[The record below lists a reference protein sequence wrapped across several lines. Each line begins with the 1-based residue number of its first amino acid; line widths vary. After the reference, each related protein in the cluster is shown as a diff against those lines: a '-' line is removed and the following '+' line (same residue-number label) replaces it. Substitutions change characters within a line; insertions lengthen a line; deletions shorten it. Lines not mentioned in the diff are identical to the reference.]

1 MKKTIIDL
9 FEASVEKYGAKTFLL
24 EKRHRKFE
32 PTTYAE
38 TKEQALE
45 VGAGLASAG
54 IRPGDKVAILAEG
67 SNAWIISELGL
78 FYAGAIS
85 VPLSVKLEESNDL
98 LFRMRH
104 AEVKAVFVSKYQLPK
119 IRRIRAELPQLEHVI
134 VLGHI
139 PLESG
144 ETAYGTLKRLGRDYL
159 AKNREEFLK
168 TGQAIRND
176 DYATITYTS
185 GTTADPK
192 GVVLTHR
199 NYTANVEQS
208 LSRIDI
214 PSHYRTLIILPLDH
228 CFAHVVGFYIM
239 IACGASVATVQIGA
253 TPMETLKNIPQNI
266 REVQPH
272 FLLSVPALAK
282 NFRKGIESSIRA
294 KGKFTER
301 LFRLALRTAY
311 AYNGDGYSRGRGW
324 RIVLKPFVAL
334 FDAVLFR
341 KVREAFGGSM
351 KFFVG
356 GGALL
361 DSELQRFYYAIGIP
375 MFQGYGLS
383 EATPVISTNSPK
395 YHWHRF
401 GSSGKIL
408 IPLDLKILD
417 EAGREVPRGQKG
429 EIVIRGENVMAGYWK
444 NPTATAETVRDGW
457 LHTGDMGYVSEDDFL
472 YVLGRFKSLLIA
484 SDGEKYSPEGMEE
497 AIVDKS
503 PYIDQI
509 IIHNNQSPFTGAIVV
524 PNREALRRELEAR
537 RVPEGERAATAAE
550 ILGAEIDRYRAGG
563 VYAGEFPERW
573 LPAGLAIVD
582 EAFTEQ
588 NGLVNSTMKVVRGKV
603 EEHFRILHEELE
615 LPIFA
620 YDIAVCVHTKLPWK
634 LLAKL
639 GAEGVLAG
647 VKDSSGDDISFRY
660 LVQENEKNGHPMS
673 ILTGHEV
680 VVDGA
685 YLGGADG
692 SVPGLANVEPEG
704 YVRQWKA
711 AQAGD
716 WATVKAEQ
724 DRLNEISHI
733 WDVTSGVQGYAGG
746 VGAFKTAMNLMGI
759 FDSPTMPRPV
769 KAMTGENVEA
779 IRKVLQDNGLL

>member
-9 FEASVEKYGAKTFLL
+9 FEASVEKYGGKTFLL
-24 EKRHRKFE
+24 EKRHHKFE

-38 TKEQALE
+38 TREMALE
-45 VGAGLASAG
+45 VGAGLASVG
-54 IRPGDKVAILAEG
+54 IRPKDKVAILAEG

-98 LFRMRH
+98 LFRLRH
-104 AEVKAVFVSKYQLPK
+104 AEVKALFVSKYQLPK
-119 IRRIRAELPQLEHVI
+119 IRRIRAELPQIEHII
-134 VLGHI
+134 VFGHL
-139 PLESG
+139 PLEPG
-144 ETAYGTLKRLGRDYL
+144 ETAYGTLRRLGRDYL
-159 AKNREEFLK
+159 SKHREEFLRI
-168 TGQAIRND
+168 GQAIQND

-214 PSHYRTLIILPLDH
+214 PSHFRTLIILPLDH

-239 IACGASVATVQIGA
+239 IACGASVATVQVGK
-253 TPMETLKNIPQNI
+253 TPMETLKNIPVNI

-282 NFRKGIESSIRA
+282 NFRKNIESSIRA
-294 KGKFTER
+294 KGAFTEK
-301 LFRLALRTAY
+301 LFRLALKVDY
-311 AYNGDGYSRGRGW
+311 AYNCDGYSKGHGW
-324 RIVLKPFVAL
+324 RCLLRPLVGL
-334 FDAVLFR
+334 FDVILFR
-341 KVREAFGGSM
+341 KVREAFGGCM

-361 DSELQRFYYAIGIP
+361 DTELQRFFYAIGIP

-408 IPLDLKILD
+408 IPLELKIVD
-417 EAGREVPRGQKG
+417 EQGHELPRGEKG
-429 EIVIRGENVMAGYWK
+429 EIIIRGENVMAGYWK
-444 NPTATAETVRDGW
+444 NPEATAEAIRDGW
-457 LHTGDMGYVSEDDFL
+457 LHTGDMGYVSKDEFL

-503 PYIDQI
+503 PYINQI
-509 IIHNNQSPFTGAIVV
+509 IIYNNQSPFTGAIVV
-524 PNREALRRELEAR
+524 PNGEALRCELDQRKAAGEERLREAAR
-537 RVPEGERAATAAE
+537 M
-550 ILGAEIDRYRAGG
+550 LQAEIDKYRAGG

-588 NGLVNSTMKVVRGKV
+588 NGLVNSTMKVVRSKV
-603 EEHFRILHEELE
+603 EAHFRDRLDSL
-615 LPIFA
+615 
-620 YDIAVCVHTKLPWK
+620 YS
-634 LLAKL
+634 
-639 GAEGVLAG
+639 AEGKSV
-647 VKDSSGDDISFRY
+647 
-660 LVQENEKNGHPMS
+660 ENAKNLESLKKWIG
-673 ILTGHEV
+673 
-680 VVDGA
+680 
-685 YLGGADG
+685 
-692 SVPGLANVEPEG
+692 
-704 YVRQWKA
+704 
-711 AQAGD
+711 
-716 WATVKAEQ
+716 
-724 DRLNEISHI
+724 
-733 WDVTSGVQGYAGG
+733 
-746 VGAFKTAMNLMGI
+746 
-759 FDSPTMPRPV
+759 
-769 KAMTGENVEA
+769 
-779 IRKVLQDNGLL
+779 

>member
-9 FEASVEKYGAKTFLL
+9 FESSVEKYGGKTFLL
-24 EKRHRKFE
+24 EKRHHKFE

-38 TKEQALE
+38 TKELALE
-45 VGAGLASAG
+45 VGAGLASVG
-54 IRPGDKVAILAEG
+54 IRPKDKVAILAEG
-67 SNAWIISELGL
+67 SNAWIVSELGL
-78 FYAGAIS
+78 FYAGAVS

-98 LFRMRH
+98 LFRLRH
-104 AEVKAVFVSKYQLPK
+104 AEVKALFVSKYQLPK
-119 IRRIRAELPQLEHVI
+119 IRRIRAELPQIEHVI

-139 PLESG
+139 PLEPG
-144 ETAYGTLKRLGRDYL
+144 ETAYGTLRRLGRDYL
-159 AKNREEFLK
+159 SKHKEEFLK
-168 TGQAIRND
+168 IGQAIRNE

-214 PSHYRTLIILPLDH
+214 PPHYRTLIILPLDH

-239 IACGASVATVQIGA
+239 IACGASVATVQIGK
-253 TPMETLKNIPQNI
+253 TPMETLKNIPLNI

-282 NFRKGIESSIRA
+282 NFRKNIESSIRA
-294 KGKFTER
+294 KGAFTER
-301 LFRLALRTAY
+301 LFRLGLRTAY
-311 AYNGDGYSRGRGW
+311 VYNQDGYNRGKGW
-324 RIVLKPFVAL
+324 RCLLRPAVAL

-341 KVREAFGGSM
+341 KVREAFGGCM

-361 DSELQRFYYAIGIP
+361 DAELQRFYYAIGIP

-408 IPLDLKILD
+408 IPLDLKIVD
-417 EAGREVPRGQKG
+417 EEGRELPRGQKG
-429 EIVIRGENVMAGYWK
+429 EIIIRGENVMAGYWK
-444 NPTATAETVRDGW
+444 NPEATAETVRDGW
-457 LHTGDMGYVSEDDFL
+457 LHTGDMGYVSEDEFL

-503 PYIDQI
+503 PFIDQI
-509 IIHNNQSPFTGAIVV
+509 IIHNNQNPFTGAIVV
-524 PNREALRRELEAR
+524 PNAEALRRELDQRKVAGEERPAAAAR
-537 RVPEGERAATAAE
+537 ILAAE
-550 ILGAEIDRYRAGG
+550 IDKYRAGG
-563 VYAGEFPERW
+563 IYAGEFPERW

-588 NGLVNSTMKVVRGKV
+588 NGLVNSTMKIVRSKV
-603 EEHFRILHEELE
+603 EEHFRNRLE
-615 LPIFA
+615 DLYSPNGKQ
-620 YDIAVCVHTKLPWK
+620 V
-634 LLAKL
+634 
-639 GAEGVLAG
+639 
-647 VKDSSGDDISFRY
+647 
-660 LVQENEKNGHPMS
+660 ENSEN
-673 ILTGHEV
+673 L
-680 VVDGA
+680 
-685 YLGGADG
+685 
-692 SVPGLANVEPEG
+692 
-704 YVRQWKA
+704 KA
-711 AQAGD
+711 L
-716 WATVKAEQ
+716 K
-724 DRLNEISHI
+724 
-733 WDVTSGVQGYAGG
+733 
-746 VGAFKTAMNLMGI
+746 
-759 FDSPTMPRPV
+759 
-769 KAMTGENVEA
+769 
-779 IRKVLQDNGLL
+779 KVLG

>member
-9 FEASVEKYGAKTFLL
+9 FESSVEKYGAKTFLL
-24 EKRHRKFE
+24 EKRHHKFE

-38 TKEQALE
+38 TRELALE
-45 VGAGLASAG
+45 TGAGLAAIG
-54 IRPGDKVAILAEG
+54 IRPKDKVAILSEG

-85 VPLSVKLEESNDL
+85 VPLSVKLEEANDL
-98 LFRMRH
+98 LFRLRH
-104 AEVKAVFVSKYQLPK
+104 AEVRAIFVSKYQLPK
-119 IRRIRAELPQLEHVI
+119 IRRIRAELPELEHII

-139 PLESG
+139 PLEPG

-159 AKNREEFLK
+159 SKHRPEFLAI
-168 TGQAIRND
+168 GQSIRNE

-214 PSHYRTLIILPLDH
+214 PSYYRTLIILPLDH

-239 IACGASVATVQIGA
+239 IACGASVATVKVGA

-282 NFRKGIESSIRA
+282 NFRKNIESSIRA
-294 KGKFTER
+294 KGAFTER

-311 AYNGDGYSRGRGW
+311 AYNADGYRRGTGW
-324 RIVLKPFVAL
+324 RLLLKPFVAL

-341 KVREAFGGSM
+341 KVRAGFGGCLR
-351 KFFVG
+351 FFVG

-361 DSELQRFYYAIGIP
+361 DAELQRFFYAIGIP

-408 IPLDLKILD
+408 IPLELKIVD
-417 EAGREVPRGQKG
+417 EEGRELPRGEKG

-444 NPTATAETVRDGW
+444 NPEATAETVRDGW
-457 LHTGDMGYVSEDDFL
+457 LHTGDMGYVSQDEFL

-497 AIVDKS
+497 SIVSNS

-524 PNREALRRELEAR
+524 PNGEALRRELEAR
-537 RVPEGERAATAAE
+537 GVAPEERAAAAADL
-550 ILGAEIDRYRAGG
+550 LGAEIDRYRAGG
-563 VYAGEFPERW
+563 DHAGEFPERW

-588 NGLVNSTMKVVRGKV
+588 NGLVNSTMKIVRSKV
-603 EEHFRILHEELE
+603 EEHFRTRLE
-615 LPIFA
+615 YL
-620 YDIAVCVHTKLPWK
+620 YT
-634 LLAKL
+634 
-639 GAEGVLAG
+639 AEGKALRNPENLASL
-647 VKDSSGDDISFRY
+647 KKI
-660 LVQENEKNGHPMS
+660 
-673 ILTGHEV
+673 
-680 VVDGA
+680 
-685 YLGGADG
+685 
-692 SVPGLANVEPEG
+692 
-704 YVRQWKA
+704 
-711 AQAGD
+711 
-716 WATVKAEQ
+716 
-724 DRLNEISHI
+724 
-733 WDVTSGVQGYAGG
+733 
-746 VGAFKTAMNLMGI
+746 VG
-759 FDSPTMPRPV
+759 
-769 KAMTGENVEA
+769 
-779 IRKVLQDNGLL
+779 

>member
-9 FEASVEKYGAKTFLL
+9 FEDSVAKYGAKTFLL

-45 VGAGLASAG
+45 VGAGFASLG

-67 SNAWIISELGL
+67 SNAWIISELGI

-85 VPLSVKLEESNDL
+85 VPLSIKLEESNDL
-98 LFRMRH
+98 LFRLRH
-104 AEVKAVFVSKYQLPK
+104 ADVKAVVVSKYQLPK
-119 IRRIRAELPQLEHVI
+119 IRRIRAELPDLQQVI

-139 PLESG
+139 PLETG
-144 ETAYGTLKRLGRDYL
+144 ETAYGTLRRLGRDYL
-159 AKNREEFLK
+159 SKNREKFLEIWRSI
-168 TGQAIRND
+168 QND

-199 NYTANVEQS
+199 NYTANVEQA
-208 LSRIDI
+208 LSRVDI
-214 PSHYRTLIILPLDH
+214 PSYFRTLIILPLDH

-239 IACGASVATVQIGA
+239 IACGASVATVQIGS

-266 REVQPH
+266 REVKPH

-294 KGKFTER
+294 KGTAAEC
-301 LFRLALRTAY
+301 LFRLGLRTAY
-311 AYNGDGYSRGRGW
+311 AYNRDGYGKGSGW
-324 RIVLKPFVAL
+324 RILLKPAVAL
-334 FDAVLFR
+334 FDVLLFR
-341 KVREAFGGSM
+341 KVREAFGGSLQ
-351 KFFVG
+351 FFVG

-361 DSELQRFYYAIGIP
+361 DTELQRFYYAIGIP

-395 YHWHRF
+395 KRWHRF

-408 IPLDLKILD
+408 IPLDVKIID
-417 EAGREVPRGQKG
+417 EAGREVPCGQKG
-429 EIVIRGENVMAGYWK
+429 EIVVRGENVMAGYWK
-444 NPTATAETVRDGW
+444 NPEATADTLRDGW
-457 LHTGDMGYVSEDDFL
+457 LHTGDMGYISEDDFL

-509 IIHNNQSPFTGAIVV
+509 IIHNNQDPFTSAIVV
-524 PNREALRRELEAR
+524 PNREALRRELDRCGIAGSKRAEA
-537 RVPEGERAATAAE
+537 AAE
-550 ILGAEIDRYRAGG
+550 VLGAEIDRYRAGG
-563 VYAGEFPERW
+563 PFAGEFPERW

-588 NGLVNSTMKVVRGKV
+588 NGLVNSTMKVVRSKV
-603 EEHFRILHEELE
+603 EEHF
-615 LPIFA
+615 
-620 YDIAVCVHTKLPWK
+620 
-634 LLAKL
+634 
-639 GAEGVLAG
+639 
-647 VKDSSGDDISFRY
+647 
-660 LVQENEKNGHPMS
+660 
-673 ILTGHEV
+673 
-680 VVDGA
+680 
-685 YLGGADG
+685 
-692 SVPGLANVEPEG
+692 
-704 YVRQWKA
+704 
-711 AQAGD
+711 
-716 WATVKAEQ
+716 Q
-724 DRLNEISHI
+724 DRLNYLYTPEGKHLKN
-733 WDVTSGVQGYAGG
+733 T
-746 VGAFKTAMNLMGI
+746 MNLASLEKI
-759 FDSPTMPRPV
+759 V
-769 KAMTGENVEA
+769 N
-779 IRKVLQDNGLL
+779 

>member
-9 FEASVEKYGAKTFLL
+9 FEDSVAKYGAKTFLL

-38 TKEQALE
+38 TREQAIE
-45 VGAGLASAG
+45 VGAGLASLG
-54 IRPGDKVAILAEG
+54 IRPQDKVAILAEG

-78 FYAGAIS
+78 FYAGAVS

-98 LFRMRH
+98 LFRLRH
-104 AEVKAVFVSKYQLPK
+104 AEVRALFVSKYQLPK
-119 IRRIRAELPQLEHVI
+119 IRRIRQELPGVEHI
-134 VLGHI
+134 VVFGHL
-139 PLESG
+139 PLEAG
-144 ETAYGTLKRLGRDYL
+144 ETAFGTLKRLGRDYL
-159 AKNREEFLK
+159 AKNREEFMRR
-168 TGQAIRND
+168 GQAIRND

-214 PSHYRTLIILPLDH
+214 PPHYRTLIILPLDH

-282 NFRKGIESSIRA
+282 NFRKNIESSIRA
-294 KGKFTER
+294 KGPFTER

-311 AYNGDGYSRGRGW
+311 IYNQDGYGRGRGW
-324 RIVLKPFVAL
+324 RIALAPAVGL
-334 FDAVLFR
+334 FDALLFR
-341 KVREAFGGSM
+341 KVRAAFGGCLE
-351 KFFVG
+351 FFVG

-361 DSELQRFYYAIGIP
+361 DTELQRFFYAIGIP

-395 YHWHRF
+395 HHWHRF

-408 IPLDLKILD
+408 IPLDLKIVD
-417 EAGREVPRGQKG
+417 EQGRELPRGQRG
-429 EIVIRGENVMAGYWK
+429 EIVVRGENVMAGYWK
-444 NPTATAETVRDGW
+444 NPEATADTVRDGW

-472 YVLGRFKSLLIA
+472 YVLGRFKSLLIS

-503 PYIDQI
+503 PYIGQI
-509 IIHNNQSPFTGAIVV
+509 LIHNNQSPFTGAVVV
-524 PNREALRRELEAR
+524 PNREALRRELDNRGVA
-537 RVPEGERAATAAE
+537 PGDRAAAAAE

-563 VYAGEFPERW
+563 IYAGEFPERW

-603 EEHFRILHEELE
+603 EKHFGDRI
-615 LPIFA
+615 
-620 YDIAVCVHTKLPWK
+620 
-634 LLAKL
+634 
-639 GAEGVLAG
+639 
-647 VKDSSGDDISFRY
+647 
-660 LVQENEKNGHPMS
+660 
-673 ILTGHEV
+673 
-680 VVDGA
+680 A
-685 YLGGADG
+685 YLYT
-692 SVPGLANVEPEG
+692 PEG
-704 YVRQWKA
+704 KTLKNPRNLASLEK
-711 AQAGD
+711 
-716 WATVKAEQ
+716 
-724 DRLNEISHI
+724 I
-733 WDVTSGVQGYAGG
+733 
-746 VGAFKTAMNLMGI
+746 VG
-759 FDSPTMPRPV
+759 
-769 KAMTGENVEA
+769 
-779 IRKVLQDNGLL
+779 